1 MTKKL
6 TCIQCPK
13 SCSLNVDIE
22 NCRLV
27 HVSGNLCP
35 KGEEYATTEVENPR
49 RVLTATVLAQGLSL
63 KMVPVRTNEPIS
75 KAKIREAAAE
85 IKKIR
90 VTRPLNA
97 GDVIVA
103 DFLGLGVDLIA
114 TRKITF

>member
-13 SCSLNVDIE
+13 SCSLSVDIE
-22 NCRLV
+22 NCRV
-27 HVSGNLCP
+27 VRVSGNLCP
-35 KGEEYATTEVENPR
+35 KGEEYAVIEVENPR

-63 KMVPVRTNEPIS
+63 KMVPVRTDGPIP
-75 KAKIREAAAE
+75 KVKIKEAAAE

-90 VTRPLNA
+90 VARPLSV

-103 DFLGLGVDLIA
+103 DFLDLGVKLIA
-114 TRKITF
+114 TRKVY